1 MTFIDGA
8 AVSLAEVAKHLR
20 VPISEVEA
28 EARQLNLFVGVD
40 WAGRP
45 ALAAVDAQRLV
56 SGAAR
61 RDAEHAKAQ
70 SAFTVG
76 QADWQRRR
84 EQVRLS
90 AFQAAFDAA
99 RSRNVPGPQ
108 AAEKGHEGARAALAE
123 FDRANPEPRFRV
135 SSEERPRLFGR
146 RKERV

>member
-8 AVSLAEVAKHLR
+8 AVSLAEIAKHLR
-20 VPISEVEA
+20 APISEVEA
-28 EARQLNLFVGVD
+28 EASQLNLFVGVD

-84 EQVRLS
+84 EEGRR
-90 AFQAAFDAA
+90 AAYQAEFDAA
-99 RSRNVPGPQ
+99 RRRGRPGPVANEDAL
-108 AAEKGHEGARAALAE
+108 AAARVAEAE